1 MYRKWW
7 LNVVAIRKFCRGYSK
22 TRSWLVSFC
31 KGRKEYF
38 RSFYGADYVGK

>member
-1 MYRKWW
+1 MYIKWW

-31 KGRKEYF
+31 RGTRNILGHF
-38 RSFYGADYVGK
+38 TGQIM